1 LLRAFC
7 LNTEPVLQ
15 FNITTPALLF
25 PAITLLLLAYSNRF
39 QGLAS
44 IIRTLCQQLASGEQ
58 EGLIRQI
65 SNLRVRLYLIRGM
78 QTFGI
83 LSLIGC
89 VLSMIMLFLEMS
101 MAAPIMF
108 AFSLLLMLISLL
120 FSLWEILISGNAL
133 KIELE
138 HVPDPKKKIKARK
151 SNSS

>member
-1 LLRAFC
+1 M
-7 LNTEPVLQ
+7 Q

-44 IIRTLCQQLASGEQ
+44 IIRTLCQKLSSGDQ

-65 SNLRVRLYLIRGM
+65 AGLRVRLLLIRGM

-83 LSLIGC
+83 LSLLGC
-89 VLSMIMLFLEMS
+89 VISMILLFLHSPES
-101 MAAPIMF
+101 AHIAFAA
-108 AFSLLLMLISLL
+108 SLLLMVVSLL
-120 FSLWEILISGNAL
+120 FSLWETLISGNAL

-138 HVPDPKKKIKARK
+138 HVPYPRK
-151 SNSS
+151 RK